1 MKKFFALPLAVVFVA
16 ACSDSSTA
24 PSATSD
30 LTPSYAKPGPGPG
43 PTPVVGTTTDLTFD
57 FNGSVIAAGTLGVAA
72 FVTEDQTNAAGTS
85 AASSIGS
92 ADYLPGTTNG
102 FLGRFANISD
112 QAVLNV
118 GNGGSRYSISFDLYI
133 IGTWDGK
140 GKQAQHGAFQANVWS
155 IGTRC
160 GAPSQA
166 FDNLFSTTFSNQV
179 TVQQDFPAPAG
190 SGGGAKATTG
200 AYKVNELGYSG
211 RLDLTNI
218 APFKPIADSWYKL
231 SYTGDNPC
239 GVGQPMSFVFR
250 ASNPLAQPT
259 WDESWAIDNVV
270 IKTDS

>member
-1 MKKFFALPLAVVFVA
+1 MKKFFAVPLAVLFVA

-24 PSATSD
+24 PSATAD
-30 LTPSYAKPGPGPG
+30 LSPSYAKP
-43 PTPVVGTTTDLTFD
+43 TPPPSGVTVAGNLTNLTFSFD
-57 FNGSVIAAGTLGVAA
+57 GDVTASGIGSGA
-72 FVTEDQTNAAGTS
+72 FVTEDQSNAAATS
-85 AASSIGS
+85 SASSIGS

-102 FLGRFANISD
+102 FLGRFADNTS

-155 IGTRC
+155 IGYRC

-166 FDNLFSTTFSNQV
+166 FTSIFSTTFSNQL
-179 TVQQDFPAPAG
+179 TVQQDYPLPAG

-200 AYKVNELGYSG
+200 AYKVDALGYAG

-218 APFKPIADSWYKL
+218 APFKAIADSWYQL
-231 SYTGDNPC
+231 SFSSDTNPC
-239 GVGQPMSFVFR
+239 GTGNPVSFIFR

-270 IKTDS
+270 IKTDA

>member
-1 MKKFFALPLAVVFVA
+1 MKKIFALPLAVVFVA

-24 PSATSD
+24 PSATAD
-30 LTPSYAKPGPGPG
+30 LAPSFAKPAPGPGG
-43 PTPVVGTTTDLTFD
+43 TPVSGNLTNLTFD
-57 FNGSVIAAGTLGVAA
+57 FNGSVVAAGLGSGA
-72 FVTEDQTNAAGTS
+72 FVTENQADPGATS
-85 AASSIGS
+85 TASSIGA
-92 ADYLPGTTNG
+92 ADYLPGTSNG
-102 FLGRFANISD
+102 FLGRFADNAS

-118 GNGGSRYSISFDLYI
+118 GNGGSRYSVSFDLYI

-160 GAPSQA
+160 GAPSA
-166 FDNLFSTTFSNQV
+166 NFTNVFSTTFSNQL
-179 TVQQDFPAPAG
+179 TVQQDYPAPAG

-200 AYKVNELGYSG
+200 AYKVDELGYAG

-218 APFKPIADSWYKL
+218 APFKAIADSWYKL
-231 SYTGDNPC
+231 TFTGDNPC
-239 GVGQPMSFVFR
+239 GVGQPMSIVFR